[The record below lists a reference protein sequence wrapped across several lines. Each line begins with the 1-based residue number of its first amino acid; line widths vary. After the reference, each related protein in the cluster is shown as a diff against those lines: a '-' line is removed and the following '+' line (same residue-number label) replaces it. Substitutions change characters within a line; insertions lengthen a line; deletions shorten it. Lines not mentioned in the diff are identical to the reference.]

1 MAKKELHKLRETV
14 LLKDLNAAKI
24 ISVLK
29 PIYNFELILVNS
41 NVGNSI
47 VGD

>member
-1 MAKKELHKLRETV
+1 MWQKKLHKSRETI

-29 PIYNFELILVNS
+29 PIYSFELILVNS
-41 NVGNSI
+41 NVGNHI